1 MLSWIVAFVY
11 ADASLVKQF
20 IVVADCIAL
29 LVIVRMMMMTVMV
42 AVVVVVVVM
51 LIIMYIAVLPCLA
64 LQSTS
69 CF

>member
-42 AVVVVVVVM
+42 AVVVVVVM

>member
-29 LVIVRMMMMTVMV
+29 LVIVRMMMTVMV